1 MTNQVIPDAA
11 VEAAARCMAL
21 ATIHG
26 RFWSSYEWD
35 SGVMSDRHKEPFRTA
50 ARAALEAAAP
60 HLIQIAKRDAW
71 DEGWQKA
78 HATEDPAMAGIFFN
92 PYR

>member
-1 MTNQVIPDAA
+1 MISEAA
-11 VEAAARCMAL
+11 VEAALSAL
-21 ATIHG
+21 NRSRG
-26 RFWSSYEWD
+26 LNLD
-35 SGVMSDRHKEPFRTA
+35 DQ

-60 HLIQIAKRDAW
+60 HMTREAKRDGW

-92 PYR
+92 PFRSQA